1 MQSVIKVENLS
12 KKFRLQTLRAPDAT
26 LRDTIAAALK
36 FRKSAK
42 EKESDVLWALR
53 DVSFEVERGAT
64 LGIIGRNGAGK
75 STLLK
80 ILSRITK
87 PTAGRAEL
95 KGRVGSLLE
104 VGTGF
109 HFELSGRENIYL
121 NGAILGMSRRE
132 IEKKFDEIVAFS
144 DLERFLETPVKYYS
158 SGMYMRLAF
167 AVAAHLE
174 PEILIVDEVLA
185 VGDAE
190 FQKKC
195 LGKMNE
201 VAAGGRTVLFVSH
214 NPGALQRLCKTG
226 IYLERGGLKNYGE
239 MRSVLAQYQADIDAE
254 TESSLGERQSPETVH
269 EGDLRFINWRFV
281 DASTEQPHL
290 IYSRE
295 EGVFEL
301 TLVCKRPSA
310 NVHFKLTI
318 QDLQGQN
325 VIIAHNLSGGA
336 LETQLER
343 GVYKIRWRLSL
354 PLRAG
359 TYKLLAE
366 VYSAHGGGILDLW
379 DASPRLTILPVLEY
393 DLPADFQSLVN
404 VPVSFEIKA
413 ENKL

>member
-12 KKFRLQTLRAPDAT
+12 KKFHLRTQRTPDAT
-26 LRDTIAAALK
+26 LRDTIASALK
-36 FRKSAK
+36 FRRAKK
-42 EKESDVLWALR
+42 EKEDVLWALR
-53 DVSFEVERGAT
+53 DVSFEVEPGAT

-80 ILSRITK
+80 VLSRITK
-87 PTAGRAEL
+87 PSSGKAEL

-109 HFELSGRENIYL
+109 HLELSGRENIYL

-201 VAAGGRTVLFVSH
+201 VAAGGRTILFVSH
-214 NPGALQRLCKTG
+214 NPAALQRLCKTG
-226 IYLERGGLKNYGE
+226 IYLERGSLKNYGE
-239 MRSVLAQYQADIDAE
+239 MRAVLAQYQADVDAE
-254 TESSLGERQSPETVH
+254 SESSLGERKSPETVT
-269 EGDLRFINWRFV
+269 EGDVRFINWRLL
-281 DASTEQPHL
+281 DASTDQPHL

-295 EGVFEL
+295 EADFEL
-301 TLVCKRPSA
+301 TLVCKRRSA
-310 NVHFKLTI
+310 NVHFKLMI
-318 QDLQGQN
+318 QDLQGQIL
-325 VIIAHNLSGGA
+325 IIAHNLLGGT
-336 LETQLER
+336 LETELER
-343 GVYKIRWRLSL
+343 GVYKIRWRLPL

-366 VYSAHGGGILDLW
+366 VYSTTGEGILDLW
-379 DASPRLTILPVLEY
+379 DASPRLTVLPVLEY
-393 DLPADFQSLVN
+393 VLPPDFQGLVN
-404 VPVSFEIKA
+404 VPVGFEIKA
-413 ENKL
+413 ESKL